1 MFWYVTCCSDAP
13 LIRALEFIVFF
24 IVCICR
30 CVCPARPHEEVR
42 LRFIPRS
49 LRWRT
54 WQLFSVVTVDRDIKH
69 TVCTP
74 PERIF
79 NISVAFILPT
89 QESVTLNTSL
99 FIVIINRH
107 YYDRICCSCCVPS
120 VFLLILRRKDVEEIW
135 QLDYRYFAREHFVT
149 VETRSVC
156 FHRSALH

>member
-1 MFWYVTCCSDAP
+1 MLQWRAVNTRVGVYCVFYRLHLSLCVSRASTRGGPAAFHPAKPQMTHVT
-13 LIRALEFIVFF
+13 IVFS
-24 IVCICR
+24 R
-30 CVCPARPHEEVR
+30 NSRPWYKTH
-42 LRFIPRS
+42 S
-49 LRWRT
+49 LH
-54 WQLFSVVTVDRDIKH
+54 S
-69 TVCTP
+69 